1 MSKKSPTK
9 EIKLMTIEEV
19 DFNLPEVEPSIKNKN
34 ENVDKKGKKQKKINK
49 YLEEEETKEKKEKK
63 TNRIKR

>member
-1 MSKKSPTK
+1 MSKKSPAK

-34 ENVDKKGKKQKKINK
+34 EKADKKGKKPKKR
-49 YLEEEETKEKKEKK
+49 
-63 TNRIKR
+63 NRRRRRV

>member
-34 ENVDKKGKKQKKINK
+34 ENADKKGKKQKKINK

>member
-1 MSKKSPTK
+1 MSKKSPAK

-34 ENVDKKGKKQKKINK
+34 EKADKKEKKPKKINK
-49 YLEEEETKEKKEKK
+49 YLEEDETKEKKEKK

>member
-19 DFNLPEVEPSIKNKN
+19 DFNLPEIEPSIKNKN
-34 ENVDKKGKKQKKINK
+34 ENSDKKEKKQKKIYK
-49 YLEEEETKEKKEKK
+49 FLDEEEAKEKKEKK
-63 TNRIKR
+63 SNRIKR

>member
-1 MSKKSPTK
+1 MSKASPKK

-19 DFNLPEVEPSIKNKN
+19 DFNLPEVEPPKEKAK
-34 ENVDKKGKKQKKINK
+34 DKKGKKTKIE
-49 YLEEEETKEKKEKK
+49 YVPEESKEKTEKK

>member
-1 MSKKSPTK
+1 MSKKSPAK

-34 ENVDKKGKKQKKINK
+34 ENIDKKGKKQKKINK
-49 YLEEEETKEKKEKK
+49 YLEEEEAKEKKEKK

>member
-1 MSKKSPTK
+1 MSKKSSAK

-49 YLEEEETKEKKEKK
+49 YLEEEEAKEKKEKK

>member
-49 YLEEEETKEKKEKK
+49 YLEEEEAKEKKEKK

>member
-1 MSKKSPTK
+1 MSKKSPAK

>member
-1 MSKKSPTK
+1 MSKKSPAK

-49 YLEEEETKEKKEKK
+49 YLEGEEAKEKKEKK

>member
-49 YLEEEETKEKKEKK
+49 YLEEDETKEKKEKK

>member
-1 MSKKSPTK
+1 MSKKSPAK

-34 ENVDKKGKKQKKINK
+34 DNVDKKGKKNKSYQKV
-49 YLEEEETKEKKEKK
+49 
-63 TNRIKR
+63 IK

>member
-1 MSKKSPTK
+1 
-9 EIKLMTIEEV
+9 MTIEEV

-49 YLEEEETKEKKEKK
+49 YLEEEEAKEKKEKK

>member
-9 EIKLMTIEEV
+9 EIKVMTIEEV

-49 YLEEEETKEKKEKK
+49 YLEEEEAKEKKEKK

>member
-49 YLEEEETKEKKEKK
+49 YLEEEKAKEKKEKK

>member
-19 DFNLPEVEPSIKNKN
+19 DFNLPEIEPSIKNKN
-34 ENVDKKGKKQKKINK
+34 ENSDKKAKKQKKIYK
-49 YLEEEETKEKKEKK
+49 FLDEEEAIEKKEKK
-63 TNRIKR
+63 SNRIKR

>member
-1 MSKKSPTK
+1 MSKASPKK

-19 DFNLPEVEPSIKNKN
+19 DFDLPEVEPPKEKAKDKKNKKTRI
-34 ENVDKKGKKQKKINK
+34 EYVP
-49 YLEEEETKEKKEKK
+49 EESKEKPEKK

>member
-19 DFNLPEVEPSIKNKN
+19 DFNLPEIEPSIKNKN
-34 ENVDKKGKKQKKINK
+34 ENSDKKPKKQKNPRK
-49 YLEEEETKEKKEKK
+49 
-63 TNRIKR
+63 

>member
-1 MSKKSPTK
+1 MSKKSPAK

-34 ENVDKKGKKQKKINK
+34 ENADKKGKKQKKINK
-49 YLEEEETKEKKEKK
+49 
-63 TNRIKR
+63 